1 MAKRLPTSVPAGWR
15 PAPPRPELA
24 PGAWVNRAPRDLER
38 VLGKLT
44 VPGLAEDCLLARID
58 AFWAELVGPQ
68 IAGLAQVD
76 TFSAGELRVK
86 VSHPVWRTE
95 LSGLAEELRGRVNA
109 RLFEEHEDSGREAV
123 RRLRFV

>member
-1 MAKRLPTSVPAGWR
+1 MAKRSPARPPAGWKE
-15 PAPPRPELA
+15 APPRPELA
-24 PGAWVNRAPRDLER
+24 PGAWVNRAPRNMDG
-38 VLGKLT
+38 VLGRMA

-68 IAGLAQVD
+68 IAGLSRVEG
-76 TFSAGELRVK
+76 FSAGELRVW

-95 LSGLAEELRGRVNA
+95 LAGLAEELRGRVNK
-109 RLFEEHEDSGREAV
+109 RLWEENEDTGREAV